1 MSMYFNFKNQSI
13 KFILLCAILSGLVAC
28 GRVTHEPKAGEY
40 GVNLV
45 NSAELTESQI
55 SAFNTAAVTKPKDTF
70 KRPNGDIGFQA
81 DPSKNPYRFVLVA
94 RGTAIHDGEV
104 DLKMIGGVESE
115 AANGY
120 HPEVYRADDQHHYKA
135 NEPVLLVVSS
145 DPFSVSSENNKYY
158 DVHAEL
164 METSNFRFQS
174 VQSQIWQGK
183 GSQYNL
189 TSYLKFLVVLMVFL
203 FAIYRVI
210 SR

>member
-1 MSMYFNFKNQSI
+1 MYFSFNNQSI
-13 KFILLCAILSGLVAC
+13 KFVLLCAIFSSLVAC

-40 GVNLV
+40 GLNLV
-45 NSAELTESQI
+45 TSTELTESQI
-55 SAFNTAAVTKPKDTF
+55 SAFNTAAVTKPQDTF

-120 HPEVYRADDQHHYKA
+120 HPEVYQVDDQHHYKA
-135 NEPVLLVVSS
+135 NEPVLLVISS
-145 DPFSVSSENNKYY
+145 DPFSVKDESHNQFYY
-158 DVHAEL
+158 VHAEL
-164 METSNFRFQS
+164 METSNFKFHS

-183 GSQYNL
+183 GSQYSL
-189 TSYLKFLVVLMVFL
+189 TSYLKFLLVLMVFL
-203 FAIYRVI
+203 FGIYRVI

>member
-1 MSMYFNFKNQSI
+1 MYFSFKNQSI
-13 KFILLCAILSGLVAC
+13 KFVLLCAIFSSLVAC

-40 GVNLV
+40 GLNLV
-45 NSAELTESQI
+45 NSTELTQSQI
-55 SAFNTAAVTKPKDTF
+55 SAFNIAAVTKPKDTF

-94 RGTAIHDGEV
+94 KGTAIHDGEA

-120 HPEVYRADDQHHYKA
+120 HPEVFRSDDQHHYKA
-135 NEPVLLVVSS
+135 NEPVLLVISS
-145 DPFSVSSENNKYY
+145 DPFSVKGESNNQFYFA
-158 DVHAEL
+158 HAEL

-183 GSQYNL
+183 GSQYSL
-189 TSYLKFLVVLMVFL
+189 TSYLKFLLVLMVFL
-203 FAIYRVI
+203 FGIYRVI